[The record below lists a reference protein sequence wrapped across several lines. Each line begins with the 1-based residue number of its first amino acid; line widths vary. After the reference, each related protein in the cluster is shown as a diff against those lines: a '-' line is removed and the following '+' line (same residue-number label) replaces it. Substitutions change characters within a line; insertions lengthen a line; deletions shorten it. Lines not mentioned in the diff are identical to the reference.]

1 MAESA
6 EIYRIIEE
14 LKSQGP
20 AASKGAAE
28 FLDKLDSKTEAD
40 PFIEALGSDN
50 SLVRKF
56 AAEGLGKLIDQ
67 RSVKPLINA
76 LSDESMSVRK
86 FAAEALGKLGDPCSV
101 EPLINTLNDENIY
114 VRKAVAESLGK
125 LEDISAV
132 EPLINA
138 LSDQNLY
145 VRWAAVDALGKLN
158 DGRAVDPL
166 IVMLKDKESYV
177 RWASVK
183 ALGELRDKKAIEPL
197 KDALKDD
204 DAMVRISAKGSI
216 SKLSA
221 LEDTKAPPSGSS
233 LKAPP
238 TEKLI
243 PLSKGKQQLI
253 PKTSQP
259 QEVPSQVIELKP
271 KKKLLE
277 SRRQEQGAEEEQ
289 IIEEQSG
296 ARQNPTVPLT
306 PKGGGAKPRLFAKS
320 GDGDGSG
327 RGKIMGKPK
336 LSEPQSPSLP
346 SAEEDNQ
353 QEIQESAE
361 YTQEEDTGGELSM
374 ADRTAVTKPLTSA
387 EIARQA
393 LMKMREKRSKTPET
407 SPATPEETQVK
418 KTKSI
423 LRSNAFQAALKR
435 LKDKSDTPEEK
446 TPSGSLPSGKPAP
459 GDTKAPPSLEDD
471 LYGKPYE
478 EEVETPQEDQ
488 YVEGEE
494 EIREEDFDDIEKIF
508 NILMGA
514 LQDDDQSV
522 RKTAIVSLGEL
533 ADARAVD
540 SLVEALF
547 CEKEIPLKILI
558 EEALGKIRDRRAVD
572 PLVTVL
578 QDEDPEVRRKAAE
591 TLGIIGDPR
600 STDALIKALYD
611 VEASV
616 RGNAIMA
623 LEKLRT
629 PAVVPSLL
637 ALLKDESSSIRKTVV
652 ETLGNFGDKR
662 AVDGLIEALKDEDS
676 SVRASSAVA
685 IGKLGDQRGLPYLK
699 EALND
704 PDFFVSMYAQTAIKN
719 LQEGGGSAPPSAL
732 PSLEDELFGPPAS
745 KVTEQIYETPEPP
758 VQFQTKE
765 EEVVSKIT
773 EQLPSSYEERFEEKV
788 EERFEEREENFEKPT
803 PYGDITQT
811 QEYEP
816 ETVEKSVTETDFT
829 GDTGN
834 GYEVTEQWG
843 KEETY
848 QEKERQDSYPPLE
861 SATTE
866 QLDEGYGDIP
876 PEREMK
882 SDIAAALLDEE
893 ADEIPTPSDD
903 MPREGSDDYEISRE
917 ELLKPT
923 FKRPLY
929 TPPPELIDDVK
940 LIKDLIKQLRDADK
954 KKRQDAAEELGKSS
968 NRAAVKPLIKALK
981 DADPH
986 VRWRAAAA
994 LGKLRDESAVEE
1006 IKRLLNDPKDFVRE
1020 YAVESLGT
1028 IGDLR
1033 AVDTLMSKGLRDKN
1047 NAVKLKVVK
1056 ALVILGDPK
1065 AIEPIREQ
1073 RKKAGI
1079 FQFTMKKEMDNA
1091 IKKLEAN
1098 I

>member
-56 AAEGLGKLIDQ
+56 AAEGLGKVIDQ
-67 RSVKPLINA
+67 RSVTPLINA

-166 IVMLKDKESYV
+166 IMMLKDKESYV
-177 RWASVK
+177 RWAAVK

-197 KDALKDD
+197 KDALKDE

-221 LEDTKAPPSGSS
+221 LEDSKASPSASS

-259 QEVPSQVIELKP
+259 QEAPSQVIELKP

-277 SRRQEQGAEEEQ
+277 SRRHDQGAEEEQ
-289 IIEEQSG
+289 IIEEQAG

-320 GDGDGSG
+320 GDGDGG
-327 RGKIMGKPK
+327 GKGTIMGKPK
-336 LSEPQSPSLP
+336 LSGSKSPNLP
-346 SAEEDNQ
+346 STGEELQ

-361 YTQEEDTGGELSM
+361 YQQEEDRRGEIPL
-374 ADRTAVTKPLTSA
+374 ADRAAVTKPLTSA

-435 LKDKSDTPEEK
+435 LKDKSDTTEEK
-446 TPSGSLPSGKPAP
+446 TPSGSLPSDKHTAGA
-459 GDTKAPPSLEDD
+459 TKAPPSLEDD

-478 EEVETPQEDQ
+478 EEVEAHQEEQ
-488 YVEGEE
+488 YAGGDE

-558 EEALGKIRDRRAVD
+558 EEALGKIRDKRAVE

-719 LQEGGGSAPPSAL
+719 LQEGGSSAPPSAL
-732 PSLEDELFGPPAS
+732 PSLEDELFGPPPT
-745 KVTEQIYETPEPP
+745 KVTEQIYEEPEPP
-758 VQFQTKE
+758 VQFQTQE

-773 EQLPSSYEERFEEKV
+773 EQLPSSYEEKF
-788 EERFEEREENFEKPT
+788 EERFEERKEDFEKPE
-803 PYGDITQT
+803 PYGDTVQS
-811 QEYEP
+811 QEYIPEP
-816 ETVEKSVTETDFT
+816 AEQTATETGFT
-829 GDTGN
+829 GDSQS
-834 GYEVTEQWG
+834 GYEMTGQWG

-848 QEKERQDSYPPLE
+848 QGQERQDSYPPLE

-866 QLDEGYGDIP
+866 KLDEGYSDIP

-893 ADEIPTPSDD
+893 ADEISTPSDD
-903 MPREGSDDYEISRE
+903 IVHEGSDDYEISRE

-954 KKRQDAAEELGKSS
+954 KKRQDAAEELGKSG

>member
-6 EIYRIIEE
+6 EVYRIIEE

-20 AASKGAAE
+20 AASKAAAE

-40 PFIEALGSDN
+40 PFIEALSSDN

-56 AAEGLGKLIDQ
+56 AAEGLGKLADE

-132 EPLINA
+132 GPLINA

-158 DGRAVDPL
+158 DTTSVEPL
-166 IVMLKDKESYV
+166 IGMLKDKESYV

-183 ALGELRDKKAIEPL
+183 ALGELKDKRAIEPL

-216 SKLSA
+216 SKLSL
-221 LEDTKAPPSGSS
+221 LEDIKAPPSGSS

-253 PKTSQP
+253 PRSSQA
-259 QEVPSQVIELKP
+259 QEAPSQVIEVKP

-277 SRRQEQGAEEEQ
+277 SRRQEQGTEEEE
-289 IIEEQSG
+289 IIEEQTG

-306 PKGGGAKPRLFAKS
+306 PKGGGVKPKLFAKP
-320 GDGDGSG
+320 GDGDAGSK
-327 RGKIMGKPK
+327 GKMLGKPK
-336 LSEPQSPSLP
+336 LSESKSPTLP
-346 SAEEDNQ
+346 SPGEDYQKDNQ
-353 QEIQESAE
+353 EE
-361 YTQEEDTGGELSM
+361 YTQEENMRGGELPV
-374 ADRTAVTKPLTSA
+374 ADRAALTKPLTSA

-393 LMKMREKRSKTPET
+393 LMKMREKRGKTSET

-435 LKDKSDTPEEK
+435 LKDKSDGSEEK
-446 TPSGSLPSGKPAP
+446 SPSGALTSGKPAA
-459 GDTKAPPSLEDD
+459 GAITSPPSLEDD

-478 EEVETPQEDQ
+478 EEVETPQEQQ
-488 YVEGEE
+488 YAEGEE

-533 ADARAVD
+533 ADSRAVD
-540 SLVEALF
+540 FLVQALF
-547 CEKEIPLKILI
+547 YEKEIPLKILI
-558 EEALGKIRDRRAVD
+558 EEALGKIRDKRAVE
-572 PLVTVL
+572 PLMKAL
-578 QDEDPEVRRKAAE
+578 QDEDSDVRRKAAE
-591 TLGIIGDPR
+591 TLGIIGDTR

-662 AVDGLIEALKDEDS
+662 AIDGLIEALKDEDS

-685 IGKLGDQRGLPYLK
+685 IGKLGDQRALPYLK

-719 LQEGGGSAPPSAL
+719 LQEGGGPTPPSAL

-745 KVTEQIYETPEPP
+745 KATEQIYEETQPPE
-758 VQFQTKE
+758 QFQSQE

-773 EQLPSSYEERFEEKV
+773 EQLPSSYEERKEDFERPES
-788 EERFEEREENFEKPT
+788 
-803 PYGDITQT
+803 YGNIEQS
-811 QEYEP
+811 QEYIEGSVERSMP
-816 ETVEKSVTETDFT
+816 EKDFT
-829 GDTGN
+829 QN
-834 GYEVTEQWG
+834 ASYEVSEQWG
-843 KEETY
+843 KEESY
-848 QEKERQDSYPPLE
+848 EERKEQDSYSH

-866 QLDEGYGDIP
+866 PLDEGYGDITP
-876 PEREMK
+876 VSEIK
-882 SDIAAALLDEE
+882 SDIASELPDEKP
-893 ADEIPTPSDD
+893 AEIPTPSDD
-903 MPREGSDDYEISRE
+903 ISNQESDEYEISRE

-929 TPPPELIDDVK
+929 TPPHELTDDVK

-954 KKRQDAAEELGKSS
+954 KKRQDAAEELGKSA

-986 VRWRAAAA
+986 VRWRSAAA

-1020 YAVESLGT
+1020 YAVEALGI

-1065 AIEPIREQ
+1065 AIDSIREQ
-1073 RKKAGI
+1073 RKKTGI

>member
-67 RSVKPLINA
+67 RSIKPLINA

-132 EPLINA
+132 GPLINA

-166 IVMLKDKESYV
+166 IGMLKDKESYV

-221 LEDTKAPPSGSS
+221 LEDTKASPSASS

-253 PKTSQP
+253 PRTSQP
-259 QEVPSQVIELKP
+259 QEAPSQVIELKP

-277 SRRQEQGAEEEQ
+277 SRRQDQGTEEEQ
-289 IIEEQSG
+289 IIEEQSGAG

-306 PKGGGAKPRLFAKS
+306 PKGVGAKPRLFAKS
-320 GDGDGSG
+320 GDGDGTG
-327 RGKIMGKPK
+327 KGKIMGKPK
-336 LSEPQSPSLP
+336 LSESKSPTLP
-346 SAEEDNQ
+346 SAGEEE
-353 QEIQESAE
+353 EIQESAE
-361 YTQEEDTGGELSM
+361 YLQEEDRGGGELPL
-374 ADRTAVTKPLTSA
+374 ADRAAVTKPLTSA

-446 TPSGSLPSGKPAP
+446 TPSGSLPSGTSGA
-459 GDTKAPPSLEDD
+459 GATKAPPSLEDD

-478 EEVETPQEDQ
+478 EEVETPQEEQ
-488 YVEGEE
+488 YAEGEE

-514 LQDDDQSV
+514 LQDEDQSV

-558 EEALGKIRDRRAVD
+558 EEALGKIRDKRAVD

-719 LQEGGGSAPPSAL
+719 LQEGGGGTPPSAL

-745 KVTEQIYETPEPP
+745 KVTEQIYEEPEPP
-758 VQFQTKE
+758 VQFQTQE

-773 EQLPSSYEERFEEKV
+773 EQLPSSYEEKF
-788 EERFEEREENFEKPT
+788 EERFEERKEDFEQPA
-803 PYGDITQT
+803 PYGDIAQS
-811 QEYEP
+811 QEYIP
-816 ETVEKSVTETDFT
+816 ETVETPVSETDFAE
-829 GDTGN
+829 DTRA
-834 GYEVTEQWG
+834 GYEMTEQWG

-848 QEKERQDSYPPLE
+848 REQEQHDAYPPLE

-866 QLDEGYGDIP
+866 QLDEGYGEIP
-876 PEREMK
+876 PEREIK
-882 SDIAAALLDEE
+882 SDIASALLDEE
-893 ADEIPTPSDD
+893 AAEIPTPSDD
-903 MPREGSDDYEISRE
+903 MPQDGSDEYEISRE
-917 ELLKPT
+917 ELLQPT

-929 TPPPELIDDVK
+929 TPPHELIDDVK

-954 KKRQDAAEELGKSS
+954 KKRQDAAEELGKSG

-1020 YAVESLGT
+1020 YAVEALGT